1 MPSQRIL
8 SAPVLNRR
16 FKTSAQP
23 IQARKD
29 GVMQN
34 GSLSRE
40 QRKRSS
46 DVWCYRWWESGP
58 AGRRMHRRVIL
69 GKVEQLHD
77 KRAANQATVG
87 LRREINSHDIRTKTT
102 LMTVAELADHFRQRE
117 LLDSNMRITYSTKKS
132 LCRLLAEMDCAALG
146 TECTAAHQGQR
157 SGVVAGECATRT
169 NHARENPQ
177 CDECAI
183 QPCTP
188 VRSLRWQPYPMGA
201 PKRQTS

>member
-1 MPSQRIL
+1 MI
-8 SAPVLNRR
+8 RR
-16 FKTSAQP
+16 P
-23 IQARKD
+23 P
-29 GVMQN
+29 
-34 GSLSRE
+34 
-40 QRKRSS
+40 RSTLFP
-46 DVWCYRWWESGP
+46 Y
-58 AGRRMHRRVIL
+58 
-69 GKVEQLHD
+69 
-77 KRAANQATVG
+77 
-87 LRREINSHDIRTKTT
+87 TT
-102 LMTVAELADHFRQRE
+102 LFRSQ
-117 LLDSNMRITYSTKKS
+117 KS
-132 LCRLLAEMDCAALG
+132 VCRLLDEMDCAAMG

>member
-8 SAPVLNRR
+8 SAPVLNRW

-29 GVMQN
+29 GVMQH
-34 GSLSRE
+34 GSLRRE

-58 AGRRMHRRVIL
+58 TGRRIHRRIIL
-69 GKVEQLHD
+69 GTVEQFHD

-117 LLDSNMRITYSTKKS
+117 LLDSNLRITHPTKKAYARY
-132 LCRLLAEMDCAALG
+132 LTKWIVPRWGKNALQHVKARKG
-146 TECTAAHQGQR
+146 TVGT
-157 SGVVAGECATRT
+157 
-169 NHARENPQ
+169 
-177 CDECAI
+177 
-183 QPCTP
+183 
-188 VRSLRWQPYPMGA
+188 VRCG
-201 PKRQTS
+201 

>member
-58 AGRRMHRRVIL
+58 TGRRIHRRIIL
-69 GKVEQLHD
+69 GTVEQLHD

-102 LMTVAELADHFRQRE
+102 LMTVAELAVSSTGVARQQRADY
-117 LLDSNMRITYSTKKS
+117 LLHQKS
-132 LCRLLAEMDCAALG
+132 VCRLLDEMDCAALG
-146 TECTAAHQGQR
+146 TECTPAHQGQR
-157 SGVVAGECATRT
+157 SGVVAGEGATRT

-201 PKRQTS
+201 SKRKTP